1 MGKRGGK
8 GSRGDRRTE
17 EEMAEGGFRG
27 EEPVKGKNLEERREG
42 GLRGEG
48 DEACSSGFL
57 SLM

>member
-1 MGKRGGK
+1 MVV
-8 GSRGDRRTE
+8 GSD
-17 EEMAEGGFRG
+17 
-27 EEPVKGKNLEERREG
+27 LEERREG